1 MNPFCTLIL
10 DIHVIPLPVFGN
22 VVSVCVPVED
32 ESSGVVLGAERL
44 EVAVA
49 PLEPSPSAVLVAA
62 AAECS
67 PLAPAIPLPV
77 LLILLPMLAR
87 WLMLL
92 LLLLLLWV
100 EWSNGAEACD
110 DV

>member
-1 MNPFCTLIL
+1 M
-10 DIHVIPLPVFGN
+10 
-22 VVSVCVPVED
+22 EE
-32 ESSGVVLGAERL
+32 ESRGVVLGTERL

-49 PLEPSPSAVLVAA
+49 PLEPSPSTVLVAA

-67 PLAPAIPLPV
+67 PVVPVIPLIV
-77 LLILLPMLAR
+77 LFILLPILGMLAR

-100 EWSNGAEACD
+100 EWSAGAEGCD
-110 DV
+110 EEYEPEDGAKELTLLLSTLV